1 MMKEREFPRAGE
13 FYLHFKGGLYQ
24 IVTIAKH
31 TETGEDLVIY
41 QALYEDFGIYARP
54 LSMFMS
60 RVDEEQ
66 YPNAGQSYRFEKT
79 TAEEICLKRQSME
92 PEKKLNEKV
101 QKEQRPEEAENMEM
115 LFQFLDTCDL
125 EERLSLLMQ
134 YRSQWTESMLD
145 SMGVAMDYVLNGK
158 DRDEKYYELDKMI
171 RTKLQYEKKPR

>member
-66 YPNAGQSYRFEKT
+66 YPNAGHIYRFEKT
-79 TAEEICLKRQSME
+79 TAEEICLKRQAME
-92 PEKKLNEKV
+92 PEKKLKEKV

-115 LFQFLDTCDL
+115 LFQFLDTGDL
-125 EERLSLLMQ
+125 EERLNLLMQ